1 MKDKVMI
8 LDYTFH
14 GPITCFIKIQ
24 GFDAVNNSSFEGIIR
39 MVDGVPYGDLIKEGT
54 SELSKECIRFIKNY
68 LEEKQ
73 REGYFS

>member
-1 MKDKVMI
+1 MKDRVMI

-39 MVDGVPYGDLIKEGT
+39 MVDGVPYGDLIKEGI
-54 SELSKECIRFIKNY
+54 SELSKECIRFIKID
-68 LEEKQ
+68 LEEKY